1 MIPEDVIK
9 LRDNT
14 TKIFNTEETVRSKD
28 TRLFLGKNSSNRNI
42 QTYHAPKYPWILEF
56 AEQLRAI
63 GNWSKNEIDLSKE
76 KKDFD
81 SLSKAGRHIFE
92 KGLKFGIALDSCA
105 GRSPLRLF
113 SESGLS
119 NNPEWEL
126 YLTNHQNNE
135 LLHSESYT
143 EMVRAIFNDVD
154 DFIESILT
162 DEYVLQRADSIL
174 KELDK
179 VTNILDRRDANLTA
193 WDAGWQNTVFHRSD
207 DEDFINDNLVKKC
220 IYKSAI
226 ILNMFEGIRFFATF
240 VTAWSFSE
248 QPEKLLAGSSNIFKL
263 IARDEMIHL
272 DVFQKVI
279 KLLRTSEEEGFFEVI
294 NEMED
299 EIYELFR
306 TAHKEEMDWIGHLF
320 SKGSPLI
327 GMNETILKEYMDYI
341 FAVRMTNI
349 GMDPSVIGL
358 KIKTNP
364 LPWVDNY
371 LDSSHIKS
379 APQEIES
386 VNYVAAIDSSL
397 DEDFTL
403 EDL

>member
-1 MIPEDVIK
+1 MK
-9 LRDNT
+9 L
-14 TKIFNTEETVRSKD
+14 FNLGTTVRSKD
-28 TRLFLGKNSSNRNI
+28 TRLFLGNNVSNRNI
-42 QTYHAPKYPWILEF
+42 QTFHDPKYPWILEA
-56 AEQLRAI
+56 AEEMRAI

-81 SLSKAGRHIFE
+81 SLDEAGRHIFE
-92 KGLKFGIALDSCA
+92 KGLKFAIALDSCA
-105 GRSPLRLF
+105 GRGPLELF
-113 SESGLS
+113 NNSGIS

-154 DFIESILT
+154 QFIDSIIQ
-162 DEYVLQRADSIL
+162 DEYVQQRAETILSEFNDSTTT
-174 KELDK
+174 LDQHQ
-179 VTNILDRRDANLTA
+179 ANLTCIDHGIA
-193 WDAGWQNTVFHRSD
+193 IPMLPFPG
-207 DEDFINDNLVKKC
+207 INNAELRKA
-220 IYKSAI
+220 IYKSAMV
-226 ILNMFEGIRFFATF
+226 LNMFEGIRFFATF

-248 QPEKLLAGSSNIFKL
+248 QPVKLFAGSSNIFKL

-272 DVFQKVI
+272 DVFQKVL
-279 KLLRTSEEEGFFEVI
+279 KMLRTDKEEGFVKIVQDMEEEMYDLFEVAYI
-294 NEMED
+294 
-299 EIYELFR
+299 
-306 TAHKEEMDWIGHLF
+306 EEMSWVDHLF

-327 GMNETILKEYMDYI
+327 GMNAAILKDYMDYI
-341 FAVRMTNI
+341 FVVRMTNI
-349 GMDPSVIGL
+349 GMDPTKLGL
-358 KIKTNP
+358 SLKTNP

-397 DEDFTL
+397 DEDFSL
-403 EDL
+403 DDL

>member
-1 MIPEDVIK
+1 MK
-9 LRDNT
+9 LFNLGT
-14 TKIFNTEETVRSKD
+14 TVKSKE
-28 TRLFLGKNSSNRNI
+28 TRLFLGNNVSNRNI
-42 QTYHAPKYPWILEF
+42 QTFHDPKYPWILEA
-56 AEQLRAI
+56 AEEMRAI

-81 SLSKAGRHIFE
+81 SLTEAGKHIFE
-92 KGLKFGIALDSCA
+92 KGLKFAIALDSCA
-105 GRSPLRLF
+105 GRGPLELF
-113 SESGLS
+113 NNSGIS

-154 DFIESILT
+154 QFIDSIIQ
-162 DEYVLQRADSIL
+162 DEYVQQRAETILSEFNDSTTT
-174 KELDK
+174 LDQHQ
-179 VTNILDRRDANLTA
+179 ANLA
-193 WDAGWQNTVFHRSD
+193 CIDHGIAIPMLPFPG
-207 DEDFINDNLVKKC
+207 INNAELRKA
-220 IYKSAI
+220 IYKSAMV
-226 ILNMFEGIRFFATF
+226 LNMFEGIRFFATF

-248 QPEKLLAGSSNIFKL
+248 QPVKLFAGSSNIFKL

-272 DVFQKVI
+272 DVFQKVL
-279 KLLRTSEEEGFFEVI
+279 KMLRTDSTEGFTDVAAS
-294 NEMED
+294 MED
-299 EIYELFR
+299 EMYALFEV
-306 TAHKEEMDWIGHLF
+306 AYKEERDWVDHLF

-327 GMNETILKEYMDYI
+327 GMNAAILKEYMDYI
-341 FAVRMTNI
+341 FAIRMTNI
-349 GMDPSVIGL
+349 GMNPKKLGLYIGV
-358 KIKTNP
+358 NP

-397 DEDFTL
+397 DEDFDL

>member
-1 MIPEDVIK
+1 MIKEDVIK

-14 TKIFNTEETVRSKD
+14 TKIFNTGETVRSKD

-42 QTYHAPKYPWILEF
+42 QTYHSPKYPWILEF
-56 AEQLRAI
+56 AEELRAV

-81 SLSKAGRHIFE
+81 SLSPEGRHIFE

-154 DFIESILT
+154 DFIESIIT
-162 DEYVLQRADSIL
+162 DDFVLQRAESIL

-179 VTNILDRRDANLTA
+179 VTDILNRREANLTA

-248 QPEKLLAGSSNIFKL
+248 QPEKLLSGSSNIFKL

-279 KLLRTSEEEGFFEVI
+279 KLLRTSKEEGFLEVVE
-294 NEMED
+294 EMED

-306 TAHKEEMDWIGHLF
+306 IAHKEEMDWIEHLF

-341 FAVRMTNI
+341 FAVRITNI